1 MHFIYS
7 IYGVCLETDRA
18 LPGLIPTDVE
28 PKNSVITVNVG
39 TLPEGLDHLLKQDR
53 ITYYTSVQTQNG
65 QPSLVITRFGNG
77 YIQLSYADGTQFIVQ
92 PNQQA
97 IWTTW
102 ASSSTLEDT
111 VMYLLGPVLGFVLR
125 LRGLVCLHG
134 SAVVV
139 AGRAIV
145 LAGKPGAGKSTTAAA
160 LAARGC
166 PVLADDLAVLMAPQN
181 NLHDGL
187 DYDGTYCD
195 GAYCN
200 GAYYVQP
207 AYPYLRLWS
216 PSVEALY
223 GTAEALPFLTPTWN
237 KRCLDLTQQGY
248 NYCAEP
254 LPLAGIYVLQ
264 PRHSNPLA
272 PWIDITSRSRS
283 LMDLVANTYA
293 ANLLDKQMRAHEF
306 EVLSH
311 LTKTLPIRRVTPHAD
326 FSHLPKLC
334 DLLLEDARSLP
345 AL

>member
-1 MHFIYS
+1 MRFTYS
-7 IYGVCLETDRA
+7 IYGVCLDTDRA
-18 LPGLIPTDVE
+18 LPGLIPTDAK
-28 PKNSVITVNVG
+28 PQNSVITVNLG
-39 TLPEGLDHLLKQDR
+39 TLPQGLDQLLKQNKV
-53 ITYYTSVQTQNG
+53 TYYTSVQTQNG
-65 QPSLVITRFGNG
+65 QPSLVITQFGNG
-77 YIQLSYADGTQFIVQ
+77 YIQLSYADGTEFIVQ
-92 PNQQA
+92 PNQRV
-97 IWTTW
+97 IWATW

-139 AGRAIV
+139 DDRAII

-181 NLHDGL
+181 SLYGGSRYGDSYH
-187 DYDGTYCD
+187 
-195 GAYCN
+195 
-200 GAYYVQP
+200 VQP

-223 GTAEALPFLTPTWN
+223 GTAEALPFLTPTWT

-248 NYCAEP
+248 DYCAEP

-264 PRHSNPLA
+264 PRHSDPLA
-272 PWIDITSRSRS
+272 PWIDHMPRSLS

-311 LTKTLPIRRVTPHAD
+311 LTRTVPIRRVTPHAD
-326 FSHLPKLC
+326 FSHLSKLC
-334 DLLLEDARSLP
+334 DLLLDDARSLP
-345 AL
+345 ALQDPL